1 MLSFFSFKRIQEIFK
16 NIARNIDLL
25 FQQTKG
31 RNEFCKICGKR
42 VPNSDFSE
50 QFQDEEDELTSRCL
64 YCNKKFIKAKERI
77 MK

>member
-1 MLSFFSFKRIQEIFK
+1 MLNFFSFKRIQEIFK
-16 NIARNIDLL
+16 NIARNIELV
-25 FQQTKG
+25 FEQREG

-50 QFQDEEDELTSRCL
+50 QFEDESELSSRCL
-64 YCNKKFIKAKERI
+64 YCNKKFIKARERV